1 MPRINNTNYM
11 TQIRKHSI
19 ALIVTAAIII
29 EVIGAAQYFMAQYGA
44 KQEVLAKAGRD
55 MQESQRVALVR
66 TEVETAINN
75 AEHSIHLTLGSPETC
90 YSVASRIIKVNP
102 HIIGVGIAFVPNYYA
117 DKGRNGLFMPYT
129 YDDQPSIEKRGKRVG
144 PPHIMTRIPD
154 MDYTQREW
162 YQNALAGKKQWTEP
176 YLGEGGINVLM
187 CTYSIPI
194 KDNSGRIAGVL
205 FADVTMSD
213 ATILLNE
220 MNSGI
225 QKSGIITLI
234 IQLISFVLM
243 AFIIWRAVSA
253 SRRYKE
259 QNVDPEKEH
268 LIEQMAKLREVNA
281 RLIKR
286 NQMMADKYADLKG
299 RLNSPIQTR
308 DEEWFG

>member
-29 EVIGAAQYFMAQYGA
+29 EVIGAAQYFMAQYVA

-102 HIIGVGIAFVPNYYA
+102 HIIGVGIAFVPNYYV

-194 KDNSGRIAGVL
+194 KDKLQVCCL
-205 FADVTMSD
+205 QMSRCRMP
-213 ATILLNE
+213 L
-220 MNSGI
+220 SC
-225 QKSGIITLI
+225 
-234 IQLISFVLM
+234 
-243 AFIIWRAVSA
+243 
-253 SRRYKE
+253 
-259 QNVDPEKEH
+259 
-268 LIEQMAKLREVNA
+268 
-281 RLIKR
+281 
-286 NQMMADKYADLKG
+286 
-299 RLNSPIQTR
+299 
-308 DEEWFG
+308 